1 VAARKK
7 TSVRPAPAG
16 GEVETP
22 APKAVAVAAKKSAR
36 KKEGP
41 GKAKI
46 KTGSRRDSRP
56 GSKQARM
63 LAMLGR
69 PEGATI
75 AHNDECQPT

>member
-36 KKEGP
+36 KKGGP
-41 GKAKI
+41 VKAKI